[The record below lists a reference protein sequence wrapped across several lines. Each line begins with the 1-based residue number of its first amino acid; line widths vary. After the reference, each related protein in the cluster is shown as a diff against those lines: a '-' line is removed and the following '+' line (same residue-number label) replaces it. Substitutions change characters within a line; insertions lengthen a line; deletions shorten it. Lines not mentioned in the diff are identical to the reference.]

1 MAKRRHSKRRR
12 RGGFFYKLLSV
23 LVICG
28 AILLA
33 VTLFFRVNTI
43 EVSGQ
48 QRYSAEEIREA
59 SGVAAGD
66 NLYLLNKYDVANRI
80 VQALPYIESIHPYR
94 KLPDTLVIEVKECG
108 KPMAVIQDEG
118 AWLVSAQ
125 GKIVARIT
133 EAEAAEY
140 GVISGCELLAPS
152 VGTPIALATE
162 YVSQQTSLIQL
173 LTAWEDAG
181 LTEEVRG
188 VRLDDL
194 SYLQMDYTDR
204 FTVRIAYG
212 ADYAWELQRLIKSLE
227 KDVIQSNMTGVFDL
241 QLDTERVY
249 FIPDLR

>member
-1 MAKRRHSKRRR
+1 MARRRHSKRRR
-12 RGGFFYKLLSV
+12 RGGFFYKLLSI

-43 EVSGQ
+43 EVTGQ
-48 QRYSAEEIREA
+48 RRYSEEEIREA
-59 SGVAAGD
+59 SGVQIGD

-80 VQALPYIESIHPYR
+80 VQNLPYIESIHPYR
-94 KLPDTLVIEVKECG
+94 KLPDTLVIEVTECG

-118 AWLVSAQ
+118 AWLVSSQ

-162 YVSQQTSLIQL
+162 YLTQQTSLIDL
-173 LTAWEDAG
+173 LTALETAN
-181 LTEEVRG
+181 LTDDVQNI
-188 VRLDDL
+188 RLDNL

-204 FTVRIAYG
+204 FTVRLAYG
-212 ADYAWELQRLIKSLE
+212 ADYPWELQRLVMSLE
-227 KDVIQSNMTGVFDL
+227 KGAIQSNMTGTFDL
-241 QLDTERVY
+241 QSNAEEVY
-249 FIPDLR
+249 FIPNLR